1 MYAIEKIVQARSF
14 KHNLFYGDYLTLA
27 LYLPYV
33 QGLFTMTNNGNSLPL
48 VPVAAYNS

>member
-1 MYAIEKIVQARSF
+1 MY
-14 KHNLFYGDYLTLA
+14 LFPYQQGMESQLYTLLP

-33 QGLFTMTNNGNSLPL
+33 QGLFTMTNNENLTL